1 MFLLSEQPNTMVLDA
16 SASTAPAARK
26 STRKEHVS
34 SEVSQEHLVSTVF
47 KNLDALA
54 AKTAGSIVIFTDGDG
69 KVVKKSTDSYLVKL
83 FVMLKVVELMD
94 KSASTKLISAFSK
107 CIDTFG
113 VNFLKRIESESRY
126 AAMLYQS
133 NDRSEQ
139 WGSYI
144 IAVPSIRKTLT
155 AAKLIVS
162 TPAPEDPRD
171 ILKRRAAAS
180 KEGAKKGKK
189 AVAREMFD

>member
-1 MFLLSEQPNTMVLDA
+1 MSEQSNSMVLDA
-16 SASTAPAARK
+16 SASTAPTARK
-26 STRKEHVS
+26 TTRKPQVS
-34 SEVSQEHLVSTVF
+34 SEVSAEHLVTTVF
-47 KNLDALA
+47 RNLDALA
-54 AKTAGSIVIFTDGDG
+54 AKAAGSIVIFVDGDG

-155 AAKLIVS
+155 AAKQIVS
-162 TPAPEDPRD
+162 TPAPTDPRE